1 MSDTDPKT
9 GARLIECGKAKL
21 KCLAPSDMITLA
33 NHIRAGYTEDAR
45 VVIDEAKLP
54 PERAAIVLLE
64 AKRREIQRGDVIS
77 YMLTVEGNMEA
88 IRLAVKRT
96 EGKDATP
103 EDIDALEIPMEKMT
117 DIIADLGGFVLKKK
131 TEAGPANPT
140 PGGLQSGL
148 QTATGSLNQT

>member
-1 MSDTDPKT
+1 VPRAVRHDYAGEPHPR
-9 GARLIECGKAKL
+9 RL
-21 KCLAPSDMITLA
+21 
-33 NHIRAGYTEDAR
+33 RTEDAR
-45 VVIDEAKLP
+45 VVINEAKLP

-103 EDIDALEIPMEKMT
+103 EDIDALEIPLDRIT
-117 DIIADLGGFVLKKK
+117 DIIADLGGFVLRKSKPE
-131 TEAGPANPT
+131 TGPPNPT
-140 PGGLQSGL
+140 PGGLQNGL